1 MAITR
6 WDPLRDLLSVEEELE
21 RALGRS
27 GNRQAWAPTMDVRET
42 DDHFEVGVDLP
53 GLEPADVSVTFEDG
67 VLTISGKREIS
78 SERSEETYHRIE
90 RSYGS
95 FHRSFTLPNTVDAS
109 KVSADYKNGILTV
122 KLPYREEAKPRT
134 INVEVAA

>member
-6 WDPLRDLLSVEEELE
+6 WDPLRDLLSMEEEFE

-42 DDHFEVGVDLP
+42 DDHFEVAVDLP
-53 GLEPADVSVTFEDG
+53 GLEPDDVSVTFEDG
-67 VLTISGKREIS
+67 VLAISGKREIS
-78 SERSEETYHRIE
+78 SERSDQTYHRIE

-95 FHRSFTLPNTVDAS
+95 FARSLRLPRTADGERIEAS
-109 KVSADYKNGILTV
+109 FDKGVLTV
-122 KLPYREEAKPRT
+122 TVPKAEIAKPRT
-134 INVEVAA
+134 IEVKTK

>member
-6 WDPLRDLLSVEEELE
+6 WDPLRDLLGMEEEFE

-27 GNRQAWAPTMDVRET
+27 GTRHAWAPTMDVRET
-42 DDHFEVGVDLP
+42 DDHFEVAVDLP
-53 GLEPADVSVTFEDG
+53 GLEPGDVSVTFEDG

-78 SERSEETYHRIE
+78 SERSDETFHRIE

-95 FHRSFTLPNTVDAS
+95 FARSLR
-109 KVSADYKNGILTV
+109 L
-122 KLPYREEAKPRT
+122 PRT
-134 INVEVAA
+134 A

>member
-6 WDPLRDLLSVEEELE
+6 WDPLRDLLNMEEDVE

-27 GNRQAWAPTMDVRET
+27 TGRHAWAPTMDVRET
-42 DDHFEVGVDLP
+42 DDHFEVAVDLP
-53 GLEPADVSVTFEDG
+53 GLDPSDVSVTFEDG

-78 SERSEETYHRIE
+78 TERSGDTYHRIE

-95 FHRSFTLPNTVDAS
+95 FARSLRLPRT
-109 KVSADYKNGILTV
+109 ADGEKIEAAFDKGVLTV
-122 KLPYREEAKPRT
+122 TIPKSEVAKPRT
-134 INVEVAA
+134 IEVKAK

>member
-6 WDPLRDLLSVEEELE
+6 WDPLRDLLSVEEEFE

-42 DDHFEVGVDLP
+42 DDHFEVSVDLP
-53 GLEPADVSVTFEDG
+53 GLEPGDVSVTFEDG

-78 SERSEETYHRIE
+78 TERSDETYHRIE

-95 FHRSFTLPNTVDAS
+95 FARSLRLPRTADGEKIEAS
-109 KVSADYKNGILTV
+109 FDKGVLTV
-122 KLPYREEAKPRT
+122 TVPKAEIAKPKT
-134 INVEVAA
+134 IEVKTK

>member
-6 WDPLRDLLSVEEELE
+6 WDPLRDLLSVEEEFE

-27 GNRQAWAPTMDVRET
+27 GNRQAWAPMMDVRET
-42 DDHFEVGVDLP
+42 DDHFEVSVDLP
-53 GLEPADVSVTFEDG
+53 GLEPGDVSVTFEDG

-78 SERSEETYHRIE
+78 TERSDETYHRIE

-95 FHRSFTLPNTVDAS
+95 FARSLRLPRTADGEKIEAS
-109 KVSADYKNGILTV
+109 FDKGVLTV
-122 KLPYREEAKPRT
+122 TVPKAEIAKPKT
-134 INVEVAA
+134 IEVKTK

>member
-6 WDPLRDLLSVEEELE
+6 WDPLRDLLSMEDDVE

-27 GNRQAWAPTMDVRET
+27 TGRHAWAPTMDVRET
-42 DDHFEVGVDLP
+42 DDHFEGSIDLP
-53 GLEPADVSVTFEDG
+53 GLEPSDVSVTYEDG

-78 SERSEETYHRIE
+78 SERSDETFHRIE

-95 FHRSFTLPNTVDAS
+95 FARSLRLPRT
-109 KVSADYKNGILTV
+109 ADGEKIEAAFDKGVLTV
-122 KLPYREEAKPRT
+122 TVPKSEVARPRT
-134 INVEVAA
+134 IEVKTK